1 MRILIWRAILEV
13 GFIIFLFYANL
24 FMGEFTQSGLG
35 RTRGIAWAIRDIV
48 TPFNFSIAVV
58 ASLIG
63 YLVVEFL
70 RVRLWRQARPA
81 RKKPTP

>member
-1 MRILIWRAILEV
+1 MRILVWRAIVEV

-24 FMGEFTQSGLG
+24 FMGEFTHSGMG
-35 RTRGIAWAIRDIV
+35 RARGIAWAVHDIF
-48 TPFNFSIAVV
+48 TPFNFSIAIV

-70 RVRLWRQARPA
+70 RIWLWRQAPPV
-81 RKKPTP
+81 RKKP

>member
-1 MRILIWRAILEV
+1 MKIIIGRAILEV

-24 FMGEFTQSGLG
+24 FMGEFNRSGPG
-35 RTRGIAWAIRDIV
+35 AAHGIAWAIRDIF

-63 YLVVEFL
+63 YLVVEFV
-70 RVRLWRQARPA
+70 RMRLWRQARPV
-81 RKKPTP
+81 RKKPTR